1 MISKD
6 IIELID
12 EYYPRMS
19 KSHKAIANFIKEN
32 YNEAVFM
39 TAAKIGERL
48 KVSESTV
55 VRFAT
60 RIGFD
65 GFPQFQSALAAWVK
79 ENGCQ
84 IWQKLPV

>member
-48 KVSESTV
+48 
-55 VRFAT
+55 
-60 RIGFD
+60 
-65 GFPQFQSALAAWVK
+65 
-79 ENGCQ
+79 
-84 IWQKLPV
+84 